1 MFSNIL
7 QTSILQIFSKL
18 IYFESAKCSQN
29 ILPMIF
35 LSQDLPCQKFSKHSW
50 NKCSSNILQINVAQ
64 VLTCQIISKLSC
76 KSPEKFHQD
85 HSSPIPAYTISI
97 MIVFSKFLQKSSN
110 TKTYFFGEGE
120 DCQNA
125 QYGVLLTRFNWKIN
139 N

>member
-7 QTSILQIFSKL
+7 QTNILQIFSRL
-18 IYFESAKCSQN
+18 IYFKSAKCSQN

-35 LSQDLPCQKFSKHSW
+35 LTQDLTCQKFSKHSW

-97 MIVFSKFLQKSSN
+97 MIVFQNLNIFKHENL
-110 TKTYFFGEGE
+110 FFWWTWRVPKW
-120 DCQNA
+120 
-125 QYGVLLTRFNWKIN
+125 QYGVLLTRFSWKIN

>member
-97 MIVFSKFLQKSSN
+97 MIVFQNLKILKHENVFFLVNMKSAKM
-110 TKTYFFGEGE
+110 TIWGF
-120 DCQNA
+120 
-125 QYGVLLTRFNWKIN
+125 IN
-139 N
+139 PV